1 MSQVE
6 VQLKN
11 ASQAKVYVCVC
22 VGVRVHVCVRVWVCG
37 CVCVTDGRTGL
48 NTTLTFLTESHST
61 QYITSHEGITEDPLE
76 LKIN

>member
-1 MSQVE
+1 MSQME

-11 ASQAKVYVCVC
+11 SSQALVSVCLSMC
-22 VGVRVHVCVRVWVCG
+22 V

-48 NTTLTFLTESHST
+48 NTSTLTFLTEPHST
-61 QYITSHEGITEDPLE
+61 RYITSHEGITENPLE